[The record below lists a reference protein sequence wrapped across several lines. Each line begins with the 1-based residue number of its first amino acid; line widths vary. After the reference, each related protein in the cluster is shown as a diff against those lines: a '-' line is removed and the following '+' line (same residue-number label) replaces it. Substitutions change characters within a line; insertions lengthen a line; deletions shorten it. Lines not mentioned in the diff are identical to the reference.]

1 MVPTNSKVLTKG
13 GLAERGRGF
22 TMGILPGRR
31 TGTKPCDVGK
41 EERMRDWLRAGTW
54 RRAQPRGTYSHLVNE
69 VRRKPPS

>member
-1 MVPTNSKVLTKG
+1 
-13 GLAERGRGF
+13 
-22 TMGILPGRR
+22 MGILPGRM

-69 VRRKPPS
+69 VSISRHPKGREKALLKR